1 MPYTTSVAGSVITA
15 SWANTNVRDQVVTPF
30 ASAAA
35 RTSAISS
42 PVEGMLTVLTGSS
55 EERVDIYNGASHSA
69 LVAPAYGALY
79 SWTPAVVQ
87 SGSVSSTNSRSVY
100 QRVGRVIHAWFYVTM
115 TGTGTADNTITV
127 SLPVTAGSSAG
138 AVGAGHLRDNSLAT
152 NAAFIAKL
160 ASTTTISLLTTA
172 VSNSTSGDADADAY
186 LGLSGSGFAA
196 ALAADDYIMGHLSYD
211 AAADA

>member
-30 ASAAA
+30 ASSAA
-35 RTSAISS
+35 RTSSITA
-42 PVEGMLTVLTGSS
+42 PVEGMLTVLTDS
-55 EERVDIYNGASHSA
+55 ERVDIYNGSSWSA
-69 LVAPAYGALY
+69 LVAPAYGALT

-87 SGSVSSTNSRSVY
+87 SGSVASTNSRSVY

-115 TGTGTADNTITV
+115 TGTGTADNVITV
-127 SLPVTAGSSAG
+127 SLPVTAASTAG
-138 AVGAGHLRDNSLAT
+138 AVRFGQLRDNSAASNAT
-152 NAAFIAKL
+152 FVAKL
-160 ASTTTISLLTTA
+160 ASTTTVQLATTA
-172 VSNSTSGDADADAY
+172 VSNSTTGDPDADAY

-196 ALAADDYIMGHLSYD
+196 ALTTDDWIMGHLCFD